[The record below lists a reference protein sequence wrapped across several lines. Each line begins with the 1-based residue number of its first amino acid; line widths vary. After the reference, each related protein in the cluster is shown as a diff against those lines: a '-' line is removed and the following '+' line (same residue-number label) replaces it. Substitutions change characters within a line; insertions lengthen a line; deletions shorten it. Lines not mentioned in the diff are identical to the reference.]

1 MTQNTN
7 NKSKQSNKLSWNRR
21 EFLATG
27 ATAGV
32 ASIMASGCAK
42 AGAPETPAVRSSDPE
57 VIATNLQDNVYTQ
70 LLGVR
75 PHIGAHEHLSSLS
88 GSRMPPEVMQAMA
101 EANNYF
107 VDMNDLHLVAGQRI
121 AEIMGA
127 EDALITA
134 GGFAALMI
142 GAAASLTGTDTERIK
157 ALPHPTWSKKDCLF
171 QKAHRFFYDNAFQ
184 YAGMNVVEA
193 DTKSAFEAAIT
204 DKTALIFGL
213 ASVEK
218 QTAVRPPFPAK
229 HRKPTP
235 PETLMPDEI
244 IEIGNRKGVPV
255 MIDMASDLPP
265 VANLTR
271 FIKAGAD
278 LVVISGGKAI
288 RGPNSTGILAGRKD
302 LIEAARLHNA
312 PKNGIG
318 RGMKVGKEEIIG
330 LMTAL
335 ERYIKLDET
344 EMIAGWNKKAEWLA
358 DQLQD
363 IPGLQ
368 ASYEMN
374 TFGYADVELTWDES
388 IIPLSREEVM
398 KRLKDGNPSI
408 IYDANTVRTMQLEE
422 GEEILVANRL
432 RSFFEEEIKKG

>member
-1 MTQNTN
+1 MAQNNQNETYQPN
-7 NKSKQSNKLSWNRR
+7 ESLWNRR

-27 ATAGV
+27 AMAGV
-32 ASIMASGCAK
+32 AGIVASGCA
-42 AGAPETPAVRSSDPE
+42 GADTPETPVGRSSDPDI
-57 VIATNLQDNVYTQ
+57 IATDLKDNVYTQ

-88 GSRMPPEVMQAMA
+88 GSRMPPEVIQAMA

-107 VDMNDLHLVAGQRI
+107 VDMNDLHLAAGRRI

-134 GGFAALMI
+134 GGFAALQI
-142 GAAASLTGTDTERIK
+142 GAAASLTGTDIERVK
-157 ALPHPTWSKKDCLF
+157 ALPHPTWPKKECLF

-184 YAGMNVVEA
+184 YAGMDVVEA
-193 DTKSAFEAAIT
+193 DTKKAFEAAIT
-204 DKTALIFGL
+204 DKTALIVGL
-213 ASVEK
+213 AFIEK
-218 QTAVRPPFPAK
+218 QSAVRPPFPAK

-244 IEIGNRKGVPV
+244 IEIGKRKGVPV

-265 VANLTR
+265 ITNLTR

-278 LVVISGGKAI
+278 LVVVSGGKSI

-312 PKNGIG
+312 PHNGIG

-330 LMTAL
+330 LIAAL
-335 ERYIKLDET
+335 ERYIQLDEN
-344 EMIAGWNKKAEWLA
+344 EMIAGWNTKAQWLA

-374 TFGYADVELTWDES
+374 TFGYADVELIWDES
-388 IIPLSREEVM
+388 IIPLSRAEVM
-398 KRLKDGNPSI
+398 KRLKEGNPSVM
-408 IYDANTVRTMQLEE
+408 YDGNTVRTMQLEA

-432 RSFFEEEIKKG
+432 RAFFKEEIKQG

>member
-1 MTQNTN
+1 MNREAEE
-7 NKSKQSNKLSWNRR
+7 KKHVADGSSWNRR
-21 EFLATG
+21 EFLA
-27 ATAGV
+27 
-32 ASIMASGCAK
+32 
-42 AGAPETPAVRSSDPE
+42 AGALAGMAGLAAAGCSDAEAPPADAARPSAPED
-57 VIATNLQDNVYTQ
+57 IAADLNDNVYTR
-70 LLGVR
+70 LLDVR

-88 GSRMPPEVMQAMA
+88 GSRMPPEVIQAMA

-107 VDMNDLHLVAGQRI
+107 VDMNDLHLAAGRRI

-142 GAAASLTGTDTERIK
+142 GAAASLSGTDPDRIK
-157 ALPHPTWSKKDCLF
+157 ALPRPTWPKKECLF

-184 YAGMNVVEA
+184 YAGMDVVEA
-193 DTKSAFEAAIT
+193 DTKKDFEAAIT
-204 DKTALIFGL
+204 DKTALIVGL
-213 ASVEK
+213 AFIEK
-218 QTAVRPPFPAK
+218 QSAVRPPFPAK

-244 IEIGNRKGVPV
+244 IAIGNRKGVPV

-265 VANLTR
+265 VANLSR
-271 FIKAGAD
+271 FIKTGAD
-278 LVVISGGKAI
+278 LVVVSGGKAI

-330 LMTAL
+330 LVAAL
-335 ERYIKLDET
+335 ERYIKLDEVA
-344 EMIAGWNKKAEWLA
+344 MIAGWNQKSQWLA
-358 DQLQD
+358 DQLQG
-363 IPGLQ
+363 IPGLT

-388 IIPLSREEVM
+388 VIPLSREEVM
-398 KRLKDGNPSI
+398 KRLKAGNPSVM
-408 IYDANTVRTMQLEE
+408 YDGNTVRTMQLED
-422 GEEILVANRL
+422 GEEILVADRL
-432 RSFFEEEIKKG
+432 RSFFETEYKTG